1 MKFTLKL
8 FLLSFV
14 SLSSFFAQGTAGTSA
29 KFEYRKL
36 IDMPTAGVLERGY
49 TGLSLDVM
57 PYGTVI
63 STIEV
68 GVFDNFSFGIS
79 FGGSNIIGTGKVEW
93 YDRPGVN
100 ARFRVIDETAST
112 PAIVVGFDS
121 QGKGRYFSDLR
132 RYEIK
137 SPGFFAAAAK
147 NFDFLGYLSIHGV
160 MNYSLENN
168 DSDKTV
174 NFRLGVEKT
183 IGKKVS
189 LVAEYDFGWNDNSDK
204 NIGTG
209 RGYLNMGLRWS
220 IVDGFTLGADLR
232 DLLNNKK
239 FTTSSA
245 DRAIFVEYV
254 KAIF

>member
-1 MKFTLKL
+1 MKFFLKL
-8 FLLSFV
+8 FTI
-14 SLSSFFAQGTAGTSA
+14 SLVCFSALFAQGTAGTSA
-29 KFEYRKL
+29 KFEFRRL

-49 TGLSLDVM
+49 TGLTLDVM
-57 PYGTVI
+57 PYGTVV

-93 YDRPGVN
+93 YDRPGIN
-100 ARFRVIDETAST
+100 ARFRLIDESTST
-112 PAIVVGFDS
+112 PAVVLGFDS
-121 QGKGRYFSDLR
+121 QGKGRYFPDLR

-137 SPGFFAAAAK
+137 SPGFFVATAK

-160 MNYSLENN
+160 MNYSLERS
-168 DSDKTV
+168 DSDKSV
-174 NFRLGVEKT
+174 DFRFGVEKT

-189 LVAEYDFGWNDNSDK
+189 VVAEYDFGWNDNSGK

-245 DRAIFVEYV
+245 DRAIFVEYI
-254 KAIF
+254 KSIF